1 MGWLQSDCINKGLCS
16 SIHVP
21 QPKIGKSY
29 QVITVRLIPFIQVI
43 IKNQEVRKRYRKI
56 TYPHYIKD
64 MLLSIVQKLVK
75 PCRCLYRP
83 VQFFPGQS
91 LIVDHISRLVIV
103 IHHSS
108 RFIRTDAGF
117 FKIRFC
123 RCLIAPAFFY
133 DTQIIVYMIILTSF
147 QLAFPKVLRIAQSL
161 LQKFFRLIKVTSF
174 HG

>member
-1 MGWLQSDCINKGLCS
+1 MSLKQAAQIYISVTPTALAARWTVIFFLRCLCFSRHMKITDCILVGWLQSDCINKGLCS

-75 PCRCLYRP
+75 PCLCLYGR
-83 VQFFPGQS
+83 FSFS
-91 LIVDHISRLVIV
+91 LAS
-103 IHHSS
+103 
-108 RFIRTDAGF
+108 
-117 FKIRFC
+117 
-123 RCLIAPAFFY
+123 P
-133 DTQIIVYMIILTSF
+133 
-147 QLAFPKVLRIAQSL
+147 
-161 LQKFFRLIKVTSF
+161 
-174 HG
+174 